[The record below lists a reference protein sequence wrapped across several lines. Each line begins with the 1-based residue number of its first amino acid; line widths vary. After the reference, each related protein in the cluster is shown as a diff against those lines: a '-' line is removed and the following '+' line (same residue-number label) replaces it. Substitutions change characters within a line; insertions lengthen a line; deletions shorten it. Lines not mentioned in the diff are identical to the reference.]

1 MQNKRSLLADAGLL
15 AVAVIWGAGFAATQY
30 AIDAGLDSAMILLL
44 RFTVA
49 ALALLIVCFKQVRT
63 LNFSEVKWGALAGL
77 FLFLG
82 FFFQVEAQSHST
94 PSGCAFLTT
103 TNVLMVPLI
112 SWAVTRKRPELKN
125 LLLPLLA
132 GAGIFVLSFKP
143 GQGFSFGVGE
153 VLALCG
159 AFFFA
164 CQIIALDFASKK
176 VESRKLTFMQMI
188 TAAVLALVYTL
199 AAGGGLPSAGAL
211 RVGALPVLYLGLMST
226 CLCFFLQT
234 AAQKY
239 ADATKA
245 VIFLSMEGVFGSLFS
260 VMLGLE
266 PFTWML
272 GVGGSVLFLSAV
284 LTEVK
289 LPAIKK
295 RA

>member
-77 FLFLG
+77 FL
-82 FFFQVEAQSHST
+82 EAQSRST

-112 SWAVTRKRPELKN
+112 SWAVTRKRPEIKN

-272 GVGGSVLFLSAV
+272 GAGGAMLFLSAV

>member
-82 FFFQVEAQSHST
+82 FFFQVEAQSRST

-199 AAGGGLPSAGAL
+199 AAAEDCLRPGRCVSARCRCCIWA
-211 RVGALPVLYLGLMST
+211 
-226 CLCFFLQT
+226 
-234 AAQKY
+234 
-239 ADATKA
+239 
-245 VIFLSMEGVFGSLFS
+245 
-260 VMLGLE
+260 
-266 PFTWML
+266 
-272 GVGGSVLFLSAV
+272 
-284 LTEVK
+284 
-289 LPAIKK
+289 
-295 RA
+295 

>member
-1 MQNKRSLLADAGLL
+1 M
-15 AVAVIWGAGFAATQY
+15 
-30 AIDAGLDSAMILLL
+30 
-44 RFTVA
+44 
-49 ALALLIVCFKQVRT
+49 
-63 LNFSEVKWGALAGL
+63 
-77 FLFLG
+77 
-82 FFFQVEAQSHST
+82 
-94 PSGCAFLTT
+94 
-103 TNVLMVPLI
+103 
-112 SWAVTRKRPELKN
+112 
-125 LLLPLLA
+125 
-132 GAGIFVLSFKP
+132 
-143 GQGFSFGVGE
+143 
-153 VLALCG
+153 
-159 AFFFA
+159 
-164 CQIIALDFASKK
+164 
-176 VESRKLTFMQMI
+176 
-188 TAAVLALVYTL
+188 
-199 AAGGGLPSAGAL
+199 PSAGAL